1 MLFVKKNSP
10 SRPYNNNSQGTVMNN
25 VVSASSLL
33 TSLCSSPSQFTIV
46 IIQRFQIL
54 IHISGL
60 PYQPQVKRTQYSH
73 IPAKSIH
80 R

>member
-1 MLFVKKNSP
+1 MFCVKQYSP
-10 SRPYNNNSQGTVMNN
+10 SSPYNNNLQGTVMNN
-25 VVSASSLL
+25 VVLAYNLL